1 VTGST
6 LDVAVYG
13 IINAGKSSLI
23 NALLGRA
30 ARPTGPIGGT
40 TAAVEG
46 LDWRVVRADDPPGD
60 GEPSTYRVRLI
71 DTPGIEEVDD
81 RGRGALATEAAKGA
95 DLVLFVVAEDL
106 TATSRRALVRLREAG
121 KPIVVVLNKVDLL
134 DPDGREAVVGAIRTS
149 LDGLIDGGDVIEV
162 ASAPIVRRRVVA
174 LDGSTRIEATRGEP
188 EVEALAARLGAA
200 LAESAADLKALA
212 EISGKLDAHI
222 RGRDRDR
229 ATVREHAVKVADETA
244 AALALALAVNPLP
257 LLDFLAG
264 PGGLAFLARRVSE
277 VYGEPLSGEVA
288 RSLASELVRGGRVAL
303 WGSLGATVAG
313 GAMKFLP
320 GLGHLAGALTQGVAA
335 GYFAHVVGRAL
346 VDYLENGRDWG
357 DGGLIAALDRVAAS
371 TDRRALTRGLVDQI
385 KGRLKART

>member
-1 VTGST
+1 MTGPT

-23 NALLGRA
+23 NALLGRG
-30 ARPTGPIGGT
+30 ARPAGPIGGT
-40 TAAVEG
+40 TSEVVG
-46 LDWRVVRADDPPGD
+46 LDWRVVRAEDP
-60 GEPSTYRVRLI
+60 GEGPATYQVRLI

-81 RGRGALATEAAKGA
+81 QGRGSLATEAARAA

-106 TATSRRALVRLREAG
+106 TATSRSALVRLREAG

-134 DPDGREAVVGAIRTS
+134 DDGERRAIVDAIRDS
-149 LDGLIDGGDVIEV
+149 LAGLIDPADVIEA
-162 ASAPIVRRRVVA
+162 ASAPIVRRRLVLA
-174 LDGSTRIEATRGEP
+174 DGSGRIEATRGEP
-188 EVEALAARLGAA
+188 EVEALATRLASA

-212 EISGKLDAHI
+212 EVSGKLGAQI
-222 RGRDRDR
+222 LIRDR
-229 ATVREHAVKVADETA
+229 ARAGLRDRAERVADETA
-244 AALALALAVNPLP
+244 AGLALALAINPLP

-277 VYGEPLSGEVA
+277 VYGEPLSAEVA
-288 RSLASELVRGGRVAL
+288 RGLASELVRGGRVAL

-320 GLGHLAGALTQGVAA
+320 GLGHLAGALTQGVSA

-385 KGRLKART
+385 KARLKARS

>member
-1 VTGST
+1 MSGST
-6 LDVAVYG
+6 LEVAVHG

-23 NALLGRA
+23 NALLGRP
-30 ARPTGPIGGT
+30 ARPSGPIGGT

-46 LDWRVVRADDPPGD
+46 LDWRAVRAEDAS
-60 GEPSTYRVRLI
+60 GEPSTYQVRLI
-71 DTPGIEEVDD
+71 DTPGIEEVADE
-81 RGRGALATEAAKGA
+81 GRGALATEAAKAA

-106 TATSRRALVRLREAG
+106 TATSRRALIRLREAG

-134 DPDGREAVVGAIRTS
+134 EDGEREAIVDAIRAS
-149 LDGLIDGGDVIEV
+149 LAGLIDPGDVIEA
-162 ASAPIVRRRVVA
+162 ASAPIVRRRVVGA
-174 LDGSTRIEATRGEP
+174 DGSDRVEATRGEP
-188 EVEALAARLGAA
+188 EVGALAARLEAA
-200 LAESAADLKALA
+200 LAESAGDLKALA
-212 EISGKLDAHI
+212 GIAGQLDAHI
-222 RGRDRDR
+222 QARDRDR
-229 ATVREHAVKVADETA
+229 ASVREHAVKVADETA
-244 AALALALAVNPLP
+244 AGLALALAINPLP

-277 VYGEPLSGEVA
+277 VYGEPLSAEVA
-288 RSLASELVRGGRVAL
+288 RGLASELVRGGRVVL
-303 WGSLGATVAG
+303 WGSLGATIAG

-320 GLGHLAGALTQGVAA
+320 GLGHLAGALTQGVSA

-385 KGRLKART
+385 KARLKVRP